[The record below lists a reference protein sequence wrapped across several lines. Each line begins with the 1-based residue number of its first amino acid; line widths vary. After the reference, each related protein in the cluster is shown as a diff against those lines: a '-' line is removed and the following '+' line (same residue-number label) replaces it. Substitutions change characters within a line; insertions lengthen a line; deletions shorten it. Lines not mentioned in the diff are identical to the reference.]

1 MSNNES
7 IQNVLQLLKEL
18 DKSNSF
24 EVYLPSLQKTV
35 PFKQLNTE
43 QLKKLLKT
51 VIDSPIHNTEFIT
64 TFNAV
69 IKENILDMSIN
80 VEELNVFDKI
90 LILIKTRIESISP
103 EYTFTLSEE
112 DITQLETNEKTFT
125 VNLKHT
131 YESFISQQPTF
142 DKETIKSGTY
152 EITASLPTLQTENK
166 LEKELYKNVKLEIST
181 PEELRTTIGD
191 TFINE
196 LTKYI
201 SLLKIN
207 DTEIDLNTLTF
218 KNRIKIVEQLPT
230 SAINGVL
237 KYVEKYKNNIKPLVT
252 YSKGTLEKDLPQ
264 DATLFNM

>member
-1 MSNNES
+1 MSNNEN
-7 IQNVLQLLKEL
+7 IQSVLQLLKEL

-24 EVYLPSLQKTV
+24 EVYLPSLQKAV

-80 VEELNVFDKI
+80 VEELNVFDKL

-103 EYTFTLSEE
+103 EYTFILSEE
-112 DITQLETNEKTFT
+112 EIAQLETNEKNFT
-125 VNLKHT
+125 VNLKHA
-131 YESFISQQPTF
+131 YESFISQLPTF
-142 DKETIKSGTY
+142 DQETIKSGTY

-181 PEELRTTIGD
+181 PEELRNTIGD

-207 DTEIDLNTLTF
+207 DTEVDLNALTF

-237 KYVEKYKNNIKPLVT
+237 KYVEKYKNNIKPLAT
-252 YSKGTLEKDLPQ
+252 YSKGALEKDLPQ